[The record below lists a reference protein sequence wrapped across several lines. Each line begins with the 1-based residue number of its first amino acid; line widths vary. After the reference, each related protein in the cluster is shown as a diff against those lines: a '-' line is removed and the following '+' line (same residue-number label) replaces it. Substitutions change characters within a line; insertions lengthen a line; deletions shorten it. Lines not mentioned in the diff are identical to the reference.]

1 MDLLI
6 FITGIA
12 IGGTIIL
19 IIMCSFNMNSSID
32 YEEKIRNIRKSYWL
46 NREEA
51 NILKKKSK
59 QAGLNEGEF
68 VRQLLVGAEL
78 KEQPSPEFYSF
89 LKELRAIGNNINQ
102 IARRVN
108 YDGKINKEYL
118 NNEIINLN
126 EFMSYMKKTFM

>member
-1 MDLLI
+1 MR
-6 FITGIA
+6 
-12 IGGTIIL
+12 
-19 IIMCSFNMNSSID
+19 
-32 YEEKIRNIRKSYWL
+32 KRNIRKSYWL

>member
-1 MDLLI
+1 MR
-6 FITGIA
+6 
-12 IGGTIIL
+12 
-19 IIMCSFNMNSSID
+19 
-32 YEEKIRNIRKSYWL
+32 KRNIRKSYWL

-78 KEQPSPEFYSF
+78 KEQPSSEFYSF

-108 YDGKINKEYL
+108 YDGKLNDEHLKEEIEKINNFILFLKSFFL
-118 NNEIINLN
+118 
-126 EFMSYMKKTFM
+126 

>member
-1 MDLLI
+1 MR
-6 FITGIA
+6 
-12 IGGTIIL
+12 
-19 IIMCSFNMNSSID
+19 
-32 YEEKIRNIRKSYWL
+32 KRNIRKSYWL

-78 KEQPSPEFYSF
+78 KEQPSSEFYSF

-126 EFMSYMKKTFM
+126 EFMSYMKKIFM